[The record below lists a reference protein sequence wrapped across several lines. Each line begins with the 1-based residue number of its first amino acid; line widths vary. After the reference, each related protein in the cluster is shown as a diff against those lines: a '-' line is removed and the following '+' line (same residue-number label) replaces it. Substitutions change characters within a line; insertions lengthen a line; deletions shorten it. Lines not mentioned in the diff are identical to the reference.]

1 MRSWLI
7 VAIIVS
13 SVILIPVVPAY
24 SELSSG
30 KKYVV
35 QAVGYLVGD
44 QTLADSSMT
53 LQVSSGAWVG
63 NDLFAT
69 LDSGII
75 TIGDDSYL
83 NAGAWQ
89 ITMLRGGKYL
99 SMTGDAQDLNG
110 NTIHLNLFGRTIYS
124 NQDNVIYSFTG
135 KADGIDA
142 TNVFLG
148 AKMSS
153 VSLNVTS
160 QHIEIQPSHPQE
172 QPQPNPE
179 NQTFASANKTQ
190 ISKTN
195 LPVPKIMLVA
205 RQSSPVPIQYTYS
218 ISIKVFDAGQNP
230 SANFD
235 QFYGVIPN
243 ANLTGQILDSN
254 KKVVQSFGGLTDK
267 GGYYSYSFRIPFN
280 FVPGTY
286 TVNLKAQIGP
296 SIDNKTLTLFIRQ
309 YNN

>member
-1 MRSWLI
+1 MKSWLI
-7 VAIIVS
+7 VAILAS
-13 SVILIPVVPAY
+13 SIILIQVVPAY
-24 SELSSG
+24 SELLSG
-30 KKYVV
+30 KRYMV
-35 QAVGYLVGD
+35 QAGGYLVGN

-83 NAGAWQ
+83 NAGVWQ

-124 NQDNVIYSFTG
+124 NQDNAIYRFTG
-135 KADGIDA
+135 KADGID
-142 TNVFLG
+142 TTKVFLG
-148 AKMSS
+148 AKMFPA
-153 VSLNVTS
+153 LNATS
-160 QHIEIQPSHPQE
+160 QNVEIQPSHPQE
-172 QPQPNPE
+172 QTQQNTE
-179 NQTFASANKTQ
+179 NQTSASTNKTQ
-190 ISKTN
+190 ISKTS
-195 LPVPKIMLVA
+195 LPVPKILLVA
-205 RQSSPVPIQYTYS
+205 RQSSPVPIHYTYS
-218 ISIKVFDAGQNP
+218 LNIKVFDAGQNP

-243 ANLTGQILDSN
+243 ANITGQILDSN
-254 KKVVQSFGGLTDK
+254 NNAVNSFNGVTDK

-280 FVPGTY
+280 YVPGTY
-286 TVNLKAQIGP
+286 TVNVKAQIGP
-296 SIDNKTLTLFIRQ
+296 SMDNKTLTLFISQ